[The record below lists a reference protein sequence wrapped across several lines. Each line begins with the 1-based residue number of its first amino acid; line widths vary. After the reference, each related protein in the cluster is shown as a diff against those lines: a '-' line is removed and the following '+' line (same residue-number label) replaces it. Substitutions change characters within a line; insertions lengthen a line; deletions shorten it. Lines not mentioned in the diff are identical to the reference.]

1 MVILASVMGLDGAIL
16 VIIYLAIVVASIVGT
31 AKIISKAGYSA
42 WFVLLAFVPLV
53 NLVMFFVFAFSDW
66 PVHKELRHY
75 RQGGYGPGFGGYPG
89 SPWPNQ
95 PTPGYGSGGPQFR
108 PGGWPPPPP
117 GGSGWP
123 PPPPGGSAPPP
134 PSGWPSP
141 SGGSAPPA
149 PGGSP
154 PPWPGAPRT
163 EPGGSSPQW
172 PGAPPP
178 PAPGG

>member
-66 PVHKELRHY
+66 PVRKELRQY
-75 RQGGYGPGFGGYPG
+75 QGGYGSGPGGYPAP
-89 SPWPNQ
+89 SWAAQ
-95 PTPGYGSGGPQFR
+95 PHPGYGPGRPQF
-108 PGGWPPPPP
+108 
-117 GGSGWP
+117 
-123 PPPPGGSAPPP
+123 P
-134 PSGWPSP
+134 PSGWP
-141 SGGSAPPA
+141 AA

-154 PPWPGAPRT
+154 PPWPG
-163 EPGGSSPQW
+163 GSV
-172 PGAPPP
+172 P
-178 PAPGG
+178 PAPGGSVPPAPGG

>member
-117 GGSGWP
+117 GGS
-123 PPPPGGSAPPP
+123 APPP

-141 SGGSAPPA
+141 SGGLAPPA

>member
-95 PTPGYGSGGPQFR
+95 PTPGYGSGGPEFR
-108 PGGWPPPPP
+108 
-117 GGSGWP
+117 
-123 PPPPGGSAPPP
+123 